1 MTQPQAPNVLL
12 SLLVTLLAPLFFTAC
27 SGDLQFAR
35 CAALETINTYRARND
50 IDLLTI
56 AQIVAFGLTALGSLG
71 LSLADDLSLSMT
83 LRLRS
88 NAIAL
93 NRAAER
99 CQRTLRESQ
108 VEASAPPPP
117 PADPAFDEAS
127 VIAAVTA
134 TRQRVAEAAAPAVA
148 EPIPTQPAPPQ
159 PARQKQPTGEDRQL
173 QAAWAAAMADVA
185 GEFTASLAHL
195 PPAERKAMTVRAAAL
210 SSCANDLLAGKGAPG
225 LGAGDIAALM
235 RSPAP

>member
-27 SGDLQFAR
+27 NGDLQFAR

-134 TRQRVAEAAAPAVA
+134 TRQRVAEA
-148 EPIPTQPAPPQ
+148 IPSQPAPPQ